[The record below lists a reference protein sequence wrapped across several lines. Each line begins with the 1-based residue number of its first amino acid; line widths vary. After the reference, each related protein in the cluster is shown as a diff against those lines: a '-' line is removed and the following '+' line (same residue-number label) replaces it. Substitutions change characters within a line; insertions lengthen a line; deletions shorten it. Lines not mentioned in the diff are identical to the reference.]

1 MIVVVKTSGVEK
13 EEESIEKG
21 GRQTLSHANLKR
33 NVIWKQ
39 MRKARVEDFLGSTL
53 QMSRLSS
60 LQTTK

>member
-1 MIVVVKTSGVEK
+1 MVVVKNFGVKK

-21 GRQTLSHANLKR
+21 CRQTLSHVYLKR

-39 MRKARVEDFLGSTL
+39 TRKARVEDFLGSTL